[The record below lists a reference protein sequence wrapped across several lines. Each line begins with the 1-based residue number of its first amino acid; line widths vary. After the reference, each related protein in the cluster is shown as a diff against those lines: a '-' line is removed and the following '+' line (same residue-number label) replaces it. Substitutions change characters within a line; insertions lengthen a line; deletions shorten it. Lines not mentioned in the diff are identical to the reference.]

1 MRKVLIIFSIPL
13 LVLLTGC
20 SKHTL
25 EEISKE
31 TIIEMLEKDHV
42 EQIVIVRTSADF
54 FAEIYLKKE
63 YLLDYKI
70 PKETTRPNFKYLIY
84 DFKTFENYL
93 SHYHQI
99 PYLFEERVDDF
110 NF

>member
-1 MRKVLIIFSIPL
+1 VRKVLIIFSIPL

-42 EQIVIVRTSADF
+42 EKIVIVMTSADY

-70 PKETTRPNFKYLIY
+70 REEITRPNFKYLIY
-84 DFKTFENYL
+84 DVEEFDHYLRQYEMNYEVVQRKD
-93 SHYHQI
+93 Y
-99 PYLFEERVDDF
+99 F